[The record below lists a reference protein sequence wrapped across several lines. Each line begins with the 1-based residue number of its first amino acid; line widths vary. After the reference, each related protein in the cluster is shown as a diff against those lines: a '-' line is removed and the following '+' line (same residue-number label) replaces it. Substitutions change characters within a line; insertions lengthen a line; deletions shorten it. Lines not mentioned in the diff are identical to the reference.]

1 MWEEICAKLNNELGH
16 QRSAEQCY
24 RKCQALRSGAI
35 QLGAA
40 DGNRVV
46 HGADNEANDTHASA
60 SDAPGSS
67 SDGDS
72 GEETPEDDDYD
83 DDDWNEET
91 ERLSKRIL
99 SLYINSTLHTRLMH
113 SPT

>member
-40 DGNRVV
+40 NGDRVA
-46 HGADNEANDTHASA
+46 HRADNEANDTHASA
-60 SDAPGSS
+60 SDISGSS

-72 GEETPEDDDYD
+72 GEETPEDDDD

-91 ERLSKRIL
+91 ERRSKRIL
-99 SLYINSTLHTRLMH
+99 SLCINSTLHTRIMH